1 MSVHSA
7 TNLNGS
13 GINPTHLVTPDR
25 VIVPMPPRAN
35 HAQRIPF
42 HEMLSALNAQHHQAQ
57 RLEAP
62 RGLIIARQPDRFDGL
77 GVSGIESADH
87 DPCNCSS
94 AGRSSG
100 PSAGP
105 SLWPKIGEVRPLEPT
120 PKAVAKI
127 EQVFQQKIPAT
138 GQLLDLYL

>member
-1 MSVHSA
+1 MSVQSA
-7 TNLNGS
+7 SNLNGS

-25 VIVPMPPRAN
+25 VIVPMPRRAN
-35 HAQRIPF
+35 APGRVPF
-42 HEMLSALNAQHHQAQ
+42 HEMLSALNAQHRLAD

-62 RGLIIARQPDRFDGL
+62 RGLIIARTPDRFDRSS
-77 GVSGIESADH
+77 VSGIEPADH
-87 DPCNCSS
+87 NSLGC
-94 AGRSSG
+94 

-105 SLWPKIGEVRPLEPT
+105 SHWPKIGEVRPIEPT
-120 PKAVAKI
+120 PKAVANI

>member
-1 MSVHSA
+1 MSVQSA
-7 TNLNGS
+7 SNLNGS

-25 VIVPMPPRAN
+25 VIVPMPRRAN
-35 HAQRIPF
+35 APGRVPF
-42 HEMLSALNAQHHQAQ
+42 HEMLSALNAQHRLAD

-62 RGLIIARQPDRFDGL
+62 LGLIIARTPDRFDRPS
-77 GVSGIESADH
+77 VSGIEPADH
-87 DPCNCSS
+87 NSLGCSS
-94 AGRSSG
+94 AGQSSG

-105 SLWPKIGEVRPLEPT
+105 SLWPKIGEVRPVEPT
-120 PKAVAKI
+120 PKAVVKI